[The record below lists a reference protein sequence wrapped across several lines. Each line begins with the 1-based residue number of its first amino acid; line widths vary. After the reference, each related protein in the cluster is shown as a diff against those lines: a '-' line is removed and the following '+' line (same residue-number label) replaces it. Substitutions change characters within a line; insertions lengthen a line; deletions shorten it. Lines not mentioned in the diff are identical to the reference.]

1 MKKKKSQKSKEPYE
15 QTLTKL
21 KRLSRGVGLVNPRLY
36 KALKEM
42 ASNKERVDY
51 LKKLLSDNSISYNN
65 LSEKEIKRLKTEF
78 QLKREMEDL
87 GIQIGTDK
95 SLECEDGVPLSTRR
109 PKRKR
114 KVVNYRAPALK
125 LDTEDEEGE
134 ENE

>member
-1 MKKKKSQKSKEPYE
+1 
-15 QTLTKL
+15 
-21 KRLSRGVGLVNPRLY
+21 
-36 KALKEM
+36 M

-95 SLECEDGVPLSTRR
+95 NLECEDGVPLSTRR

-134 ENE
+134 ENEDGKGDKDHEEEEEEEYVQDEESEESE